1 MGQIL
6 GGTCCSNEDKI
17 KSLYSTIKDQ
27 EDEIRLSR
35 VKISQLEE
43 NSAMLI
49 RNLEKELMNNGG
61 AGAGAGAGAKD
72 VVVPSSS
79 SDNQDVRIHGL
90 TTSIPP
96 ADRGLNGKS
105 ISESSITLNDKKNGS
120 FNDKKSSDLTERMKK
135 LAATMTDFRQRN
147 SKAAFVDTENTP
159 VSGETKNMR
168 DFM

>member
-1 MGQIL
+1 MGQML

-17 KSLYSTIKDQ
+17 KTLYSTIKDQ

-35 VKISQLEE
+35 VKITQLEE

-49 RNLEKELMNNGG
+49 RNLEKELMNNGANG
-61 AGAGAGAGAKD
+61 
-72 VVVPSSS
+72 VVPSSS
-79 SDNQDVRIHGL
+79 DGQDLRSNGPM
-90 TTSIPP
+90 TSIPP
-96 ADRGLNGKS
+96 VERGLNGKS
-105 ISESSITLNDKKNGS
+105 ISEGNITLNDKKNGS

>member
-17 KSLYSTIKDQ
+17 KTLYSTIKDQ

-35 VKISQLEE
+35 VKITQLEE

-61 AGAGAGAGAKD
+61 AGTGAGAGANFA
-72 VVVPSSS
+72 PSSS
-79 SDNQDVRIHGL
+79 DSQDVRTHGL
-90 TTSIPP
+90 STSIPP
-96 ADRGLNGKS
+96 VDRGLNGKS
-105 ISESSITLNDKKNGS
+105 ISEGNITLNDKKNGS

-147 SKAAFVDTENTP
+147 SKASFVDTENTP

>member
-1 MGQIL
+1 MGQML

-17 KSLYSTIKDQ
+17 KTLYSTIKDQ

-35 VKISQLEE
+35 VKIIQLEE

-49 RNLEKELMNNGG
+49 RNLEKELMNNG
-61 AGAGAGAGAKD
+61 ANAVAA
-72 VVVPSSS
+72 SSS
-79 SDNQDVRIHGL
+79 SGSQDLRSNGL
-90 TTSIPP
+90 TTSIPVE
-96 ADRGLNGKS
+96 RGLNGKS